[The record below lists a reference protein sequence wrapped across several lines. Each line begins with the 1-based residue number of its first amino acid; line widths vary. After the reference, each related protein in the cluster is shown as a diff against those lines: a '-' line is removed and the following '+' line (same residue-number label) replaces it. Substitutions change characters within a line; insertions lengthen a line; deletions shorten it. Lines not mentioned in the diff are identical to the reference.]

1 MPDKIW
7 PGNSGIIT
15 PNKDWL
21 PECAQGIIKMENGGY
36 LMLNG
41 GWTTFANSAP
51 SMVRQFDRLY
61 NRKMDL
67 ITFTPDK
74 EKDGIEKTIKYPL
87 QNQTD

>member
-1 MPDKIW
+1 
-7 PGNSGIIT
+7 
-15 PNKDWL
+15 
-21 PECAQGIIKMENGGY
+21 
-36 LMLNG
+36 MLNG

-74 EKDGIEKTIKYPL
+74 EKDVIEKTIKSPL

>member
-1 MPDKIW
+1 
-7 PGNSGIIT
+7 
-15 PNKDWL
+15 
-21 PECAQGIIKMENGGY
+21 
-36 LMLNG
+36 MLNG

-51 SMVRQFDRLY
+51 SMVRPFDRLY